1 MVRSLSKIE
10 NGARD
15 VRIPVRHLLFYVAA
29 IAAVVTFLWL
39 QVAEAN
45 QRLEEQRQTA
55 RVDVTR
61 RVEQAVGT
69 ALDFLELMHAQMEEG
84 LVKAVPGAPPSPLR
98 RALQAGEDGSY
109 HLDNPPNP
117 YERDLVGNMTG
128 LGGLSDR
135 GPAFEAEMEAALSLH
150 TAFAQAQRR
159 LPNIPWVY
167 YISASRFS
175 FVYPYVA
182 STELTFADKDLE
194 MEYFQASLPAN
205 NPSGELFF
213 SKLYEDDGGKGMMA
227 TIGMPVYQGDRHLGV
242 VALDMT
248 VGYLS
253 SLLDGFP
260 AGFGTLALVAPDGQV
275 IGISHGEGRRHPPEA
290 ALKAAIQETIS
301 RDGQMRLEKDGWTFT
316 SHILRKSPWRMVM
329 AQDGTGHLRAVMR
342 ESTPPILVA
351 LLLLGLIGGMEFRR
365 RTDAR
370 IRKQSD
376 ILAATNL
383 DLARARDEAEQA
395 TRAKSTFL
403 ATMSHEI
410 RTPMNGVLAMAEML
424 ADTPLNEDQQGMVK
438 VVRDSG
444 GALLTIINDILDFSK
459 IEAGKLDI
467 EWIDTDI
474 LSLAEGVGDL
484 LARRAEEKS
493 LALTIDVDPA
503 LPHHLVADP
512 TRLRQVLL
520 NLTGNAIKFTEHGG
534 VTVRLNR
541 LPDAGDGKVG
551 LRAEIVDTGIGLTP
565 DQQAKLFQPFAQAD
579 GSTARRFGGT
589 GLGLSICRRLV
600 ELMGG
605 TIGVTSEAGE
615 GSTFWFELR
624 LDEGKAD
631 GDSADEPS
639 LWGLRVAVL
648 GGLPAERASLTR
660 TLSARE
666 AEVVEMADE
675 ASALTALRQAAADGM
690 HFHAILI
697 DAYPG
702 DGVGLDIARRLGVAE
717 GTGGTRTVLIAP
729 VSLVSTLSEAGRA
742 KGIFAAIPKPVRQ
755 ARLIKVVAAADGRAS
770 LDITATTGSSET
782 VWQAPEVDVAA
793 ANGALVLVVED
804 NATNQIV
811 IRQAMRK
818 LGFAAEIAG
827 NGLEGLEAWRTG
839 RFGLVVTDC
848 HMPEMDGYDMTR
860 AIRVDEGAAAD
871 GRHVPV
877 IALSADAV
885 SDAAQKCRDAGM
897 DDYLTKPIELTKL
910 EAAILR
916 WAPITAEMRQR
927 VSAKHAPP
935 VAPAPTA
942 PVPKAETDPA
952 IFDANRLKEMFGHLD
967 AEAIA
972 LLDEF
977 LVQAETRASAVEEA
991 LNNGDLKSAKDGSHS
1006 LKGSANGVGAVALG
1020 DLFARIEAAL
1030 KEGNEDMAQDLRWNI
1045 APAFEDLR
1053 HQIRLVKG

>member
-1 MVRSLSKIE
+1 M
-10 NGARD
+10 
-15 VRIPVRHLLFYVAA
+15 RIPVRHILFYLVVI
-29 IAAVVTFLWL
+29 IAVITFLWL

-45 QRLEEQRQTA
+45 QRIEEQRQTA
-55 RVDVTR
+55 RLDVTR
-61 RVEQAVGT
+61 RVEQSIGT
-69 ALDFLELMHAQMEEG
+69 AVNFLELMHAQMEEG
-84 LVKAVPGAPPSPLR
+84 LVRAVPGTPPSPLR
-98 RALQAGEDGSY
+98 RALRADVDGSFN
-109 HLDNPPNP
+109 LDVVPAP
-117 YERDLVGNMTG
+117 YDRTLVGNLTG
-128 LGGLSDR
+128 LGGLSQR
-135 GPAFEAEMEAALSLH
+135 GVAFEAEIEAALSLH

-167 YISASRFS
+167 YISANRFA
-175 FVYPYVA
+175 FVYPWA
-182 STELTFADKDLE
+182 QAEDLAFEDKDLE
-194 MEYFQASLPAN
+194 MEYFQASLPSN
-205 NPSGELFF
+205 NPSGDLFF

-227 TIGMPVYQGDRHLGV
+227 TIGMPVYHGDRHLGV
-242 VALDMT
+242 VALDIT

-253 SLLDGFP
+253 SLLNGFP
-260 AGFGTLALVAPDGQV
+260 ATYGTLTLVAPDGQ
-275 IGISHGEGRRHPPEA
+275 ILGTSQGQGRRQAP
-290 ALKAAIQETIS
+290 KAAMQAAIRETTS
-301 RDGQMRLEKDGWTFT
+301 HDGPMRMKREGWEFT
-316 SHILRKSPWRMVM
+316 SHILRYSNWRILM
-329 AQDGTGHLRAVMR
+329 AQDESGRVRAVMG
-342 ESTPPILVA
+342 ESAPPILVA
-351 LLLLGLIGGMEFRR
+351 MMLLGLIGGMEFRR
-365 RTDAR
+365 RTDER
-370 IRKQSD
+370 IRKQSE
-376 ILAATNL
+376 ILAKTNL

-459 IEAGKLDI
+459 IEAGRLGI

-474 LSLAEGVGDL
+474 LSLTEGVGDL

-493 LALTIDVDPA
+493 LTLTIDFDPA
-503 LPHHLVADP
+503 LPRRLIADP

-534 VTVRLNR
+534 VSVRLDR
-541 LPDAGDGKVG
+541 LPDADHDKVG

-565 DQQAKLFQPFAQAD
+565 EQQGKLFQPFAQAD
-579 GSTARRFGGT
+579 GTTARRFGGT

-605 TIGVTSEAGE
+605 TIGVASQAGE
-615 GSTFWFELR
+615 GSTFWFELW
-624 LDEGKAD
+624 LDAGKAD
-631 GDSADEPS
+631 LEAVDTPS
-639 LWGLRVAVL
+639 LWGLRVAIL

-660 TLSARE
+660 TLTARE
-666 AEVVEMADE
+666 AEVVEMTDE
-675 ASALTALRQAAADGM
+675 AMALTALRQAAADGM

-770 LDITATTGSSET
+770 LDITATTGSSDT
-782 VWQAPEVDVAA
+782 AWQAPEVESAA

-827 NGLEGLEAWRTG
+827 NGLEGLAAWRTG
-839 RFGLVVTDC
+839 RFGVVVTDC

-860 AIRVDEGAAAD
+860 AIRLDEGSAAD

-897 DDYLTKPIELTKL
+897 DDYLTKPIELAKL
-910 EAAILR
+910 EAAVLR
-916 WAPITAEMRQR
+916 WAPVTAEMRQR
-927 VSAKHAPP
+927 VSARHAPP
-935 VAPAPTA
+935 VTPSPVAPVSVPTA
-942 PVPKAETDPA
+942 EMDPT
-952 IFDANRLKEMFGHLD
+952 ILDISRLKEMFGHLD
-967 AEAIA
+967 TEAIT
-972 LLDEF
+972 LLDMF
-977 LVQAETRASAVEEA
+977 LVQAEARASSVEEA
-991 LNNGDLKSAKDGSHS
+991 LNNGDLKNAKDGSHS

-1020 DLFARIEAAL
+1020 DLFARIETAL
-1030 KEGNEDMAQDLRWNI
+1030 KEGNEEMAQELRWNI

-1053 HQIRLVKG
+1053 HQIRIVKG

>member
-10 NGARD
+10 NGGLI
-15 VRIPVRHLLFYVAA
+15 VRIPVRHLLFYVVAV
-29 IAAVVTFLWL
+29 AAVITFLWL

-45 QRLEEQRQTA
+45 QRLEEHRQTA
-55 RVDVTR
+55 RIDVAR

-98 RALQAGEDGSY
+98 RALTQDADGAFR
-109 HLDNPPNP
+109 LEETPPP
-117 YERDLVGNMTG
+117 YNRDMVGNLTG
-128 LGGLSDR
+128 LGGLTGR
-135 GPAFEAEMEAALSLH
+135 EPAFEAEIEAALSLH
-150 TAFAQAQRR
+150 VAFAQAQRR

-167 YISASRFS
+167 YISANRFE
-175 FVYPYVA
+175 FVYPWVSA
-182 STELTFADKDLE
+182 DELAFADKDLE
-194 MEYFQASLPAN
+194 MEYFQASLPAQ
-205 NPSGELFF
+205 NPSGDMFF
-213 SKLYEDDGGKGMMA
+213 SRLYEDDGGKGLVA
-227 TIGMPVYQGDRHLGV
+227 TIGIPVYSGGRHLGV

-253 SLLDGFP
+253 SMLDGFP
-260 AGFGTLALVAPDGQV
+260 AAHGAMALVAPDGQ
-275 IGISHGEGRRHPPEA
+275 ILGKAGQEGGRRRPPDA
-290 ALKAAIQETIS
+290 ALQAAIQETIN
-301 RDGQMRLEKDGWTFT
+301 RDGPMRMVRDGWTFT
-316 SHILRKSPWRMVM
+316 SHPLRKMPWRMIM
-329 AQDGTGHLRAVMR
+329 AQDGTGHWHAVIR

-351 LLLLGLIGGMEFRR
+351 LLLLGLIVGMEFRR
-365 RTDAR
+365 RTDSR
-370 IRKQSD
+370 IRQQAAE
-376 ILAATNL
+376 LAATNQ
-383 DLARARDEAEQA
+383 DLARARDDAEQA

-474 LSLAEGVGDL
+474 LALAEGVGDL
-484 LARRAEEKS
+484 LARRAEEKG
-493 LALTIDVDPA
+493 LALTIDVDPN
-503 LPHHLVADP
+503 LPGHLLADP
-512 TRLRQVLL
+512 TRLRQILL
-520 NLTGNAIKFTEHGG
+520 NLTGNAIKFTEQGG
-534 VTVRLNR
+534 VTIRLRQREQGN
-541 LPDAGDGKVG
+541 GKVG
-551 LRAEIVDTGIGLTP
+551 LRAEIIDTGIGLTP
-565 DQQAKLFQPFAQAD
+565 EQQSRLFQPFAQAD

-605 TIGVTSEAGE
+605 SIGVTSEAGE
-615 GSTFWFELR
+615 GSTFWFELA
-624 LDEGKAD
+624 LDPGNAD
-631 GDSADEPS
+631 GDATDDLS
-639 LWGLRVAVL
+639 LWGLRVAIL
-648 GGLPAERASLTR
+648 GGLPAERAALTR
-660 TLSARE
+660 TLTARE
-666 AEVVEMADE
+666 AEVVEVADE
-675 ASALTALRQAAADGM
+675 GQALDALRNASRAGTP
-690 HFHAILI
+690 FHVVLV

-702 DGVGLDIARRLGVAE
+702 DGVGLDIARHLGMAD
-717 GTGGTRTVLIAP
+717 GTGGTRTVLVAP
-729 VSLVSTLSEAGRA
+729 VSLVSTLSEAGRG
-742 KGIFAAIPKPVRQ
+742 KGIFAAIPKPVRR

-770 LDITATTGSSET
+770 LDVSATTGSSET
-782 VWQAPEVDVAA
+782 VWQAPLPEEAT
-793 ANGALVLVVED
+793 ANGAMVLVVED

-827 NGLEGLEAWRTG
+827 NGLEGLTAWRTG

-860 AIRVDEGAAAD
+860 AIRADEKAAGD

-885 SDAAQKCRDAGM
+885 SDAAQKCRASGM
-897 DDYLTKPIELTKL
+897 DDYLTKPIELAKL

-916 WAPITAEMRQR
+916 WLPVTGTMRQR
-927 VSAKHAPP
+927 VSARHAP
-935 VAPAPTA
+935 ALPAASASVTPR
-942 PVPKAETDPA
+942 PETDPT
-952 IFDANRLKEMFGHLD
+952 IFDTARLKEMFGHLD
-967 AEAIA
+967 VEAISLLDDFLIQAEA
-972 LLDEF
+972 
-977 LVQAETRASAVEEA
+977 RAASVEEA
-991 LNNGDLKSAKDGSHS
+991 LNNGDLKAAKDGSHS

-1030 KEGNEDMAQDLRWNI
+1030 KQGDEDTAQDLRWHI
-1045 APAFEDLR
+1045 ADAFDALR
-1053 HQIRLVKG
+1053 QQIRIVKG

>member
-1 MVRSLSKIE
+1 M
-10 NGARD
+10 
-15 VRIPVRHLLFYVAA
+15 RIPVRHLLFYVAA
-29 IAAVVTFLWL
+29 ITAVVTFLWL

-45 QRLEEQRQTA
+45 RRLEEQRQTA
-55 RVDVTR
+55 RTDVTR
-61 RVEQAVGT
+61 RVEQSIGT
-69 ALDFLELMHAQMEEG
+69 AMDFLELMHAQMEEG

-98 RALQAGEDGSY
+98 QALRVDVSGAY
-109 HLDNPPNP
+109 NLDHPPLP
-117 YERDLVGNMTG
+117 YERELVGNLTG
-128 LGGLSDR
+128 LGGLSRR
-135 GPAFEAEMEAALSLH
+135 GADFEAEIEAALSLH
-150 TAFAQAQRR
+150 IAFAQTQRR

-167 YISASRFS
+167 YISASRFG
-175 FVYPYVA
+175 FVYPWVP
-182 STELTFADKDLE
+182 SGELTFADKDLE

-205 NPSGELFF
+205 NPSGDLFF

-227 TIGMPVYQGDRHLGV
+227 TIGMPVYQGERHLGV

-260 AGFGTLALVAPDGQV
+260 SAFGTLALVAPDGQV
-275 IGISHGEGRRHPPEA
+275 LGISQGEGRRQAPEA
-290 ALKAAIQETIS
+290 ALRAAIRETIS
-301 RDGQMRLEKDGWTFT
+301 RDGPMRMEQDGWTFT

-329 AQDGTGHLRAVMR
+329 AQDGTGHLHAVAK

-424 ADTPLNEDQQGMVK
+424 ADTPMNEDQQGMVK

-474 LSLAEGVGDL
+474 LNLAEGVGDL
-484 LARRAEEKS
+484 LARRAEEKG

-503 LPHHLVADP
+503 LPRHLVADP

-541 LPDAGDGKVG
+541 LAHSADGKVG
-551 LRAEIVDTGIGLTP
+551 LRAEIVDTGIGLSP
-565 DQQAKLFQPFAQAD
+565 EQQAKLFQPFAQAD

-605 TIGVTSEAGE
+605 LIGVTSVAGD
-615 GSTFWFELR
+615 GSTFWFELH
-624 LDEGKAD
+624 LGEGAADEKMAE
-631 GDSADEPS
+631 EPS

-648 GGLPAERASLTR
+648 GGLPAERMALTR
-660 TLSARE
+660 TLTARE
-666 AEVVEMADE
+666 AEVVEVADE
-675 ASALTALRQAAADGM
+675 AAALEALRVAATDGM
-690 HFHAILI
+690 PFHAILI

-702 DGVGLDIARRLGVAE
+702 DAVGLDIARRLGAAE
-717 GTGGTRTVLIAP
+717 GTGGARTVLLAP
-729 VSLVSTLSEAGRA
+729 VSLVSTLSEAGRS

-770 LDITATTGSSET
+770 LDVTATIGHSET
-782 VWQAPEVDVAA
+782 VWQAPETVEAE

-827 NGLEGLEAWRTG
+827 NGLEGLDAWRTG
-839 RFGLVVTDC
+839 RFGIVVTDC

-860 AIRVDEGAAAD
+860 AIRADEGAAAD

-877 IALSADAV
+877 VALSADAV

-916 WAPITAEMRQR
+916 WAPATAGLRRR
-927 VSAKHAPP
+927 VSARHAPP
-935 VAPAPTA
+935 VIAPALLAPQKPT
-942 PVPKAETDPA
+942 ESIDPA

-977 LVQAETRASAVEEA
+977 LIQAEARASAVEEA
-991 LNNGDLKSAKDGSHS
+991 LNNGDLKAAKDGSHS

-1020 DLFARIEAAL
+1020 DLFAGIEAAL
-1030 KEGNEDMAQDLRWNI
+1030 KRGDEDTAQNLRWNI
-1045 APAFEDLR
+1045 AQSFEDLR
-1053 HQIRLVKG
+1053 HQIKIVKG

>member
-1 MVRSLSKIE
+1 M
-10 NGARD
+10 
-15 VRIPVRHLLFYVAA
+15 RIPVRHLLFYVAA
-29 IAAVVTFLWL
+29 ITAVITFLWL

-45 QRLEEQRQTA
+45 RRLEEQRQTA
-55 RVDVTR
+55 RIDVAR

-84 LVKAVPGAPPSPLR
+84 LVRAVPGAPPSPLR
-98 RALQAGEDGSY
+98 RAMGEDPDGAY
-109 HLDNPPNP
+109 RLEIPPPP
-117 YERDLVGNMTG
+117 YEKDLVGNLTG
-128 LGGLSDR
+128 LGGLKNR
-135 GPAFEAEMEAALSLH
+135 GAGFEAEVEAALSLH

-167 YISASRFS
+167 YISASRFE
-175 FVYPYVA
+175 FVYPWV
-182 STELTFADKDLE
+182 SSGELHFADKDLD
-194 MEYFQASLPAN
+194 MEYFQASLPAS

-260 AGFGTLALVAPDGQV
+260 AGFGTLVLVAPDGQV
-275 IGISHGEGRRHPPEA
+275 LGRSGGEGRRHPPDTA
-290 ALKAAIQETIS
+290 MQAAITETIS
-301 RDGQMRLEKDGWTFT
+301 RDGPMRLEKDGWTFT

-329 AQDGTGHLRAVMR
+329 AQDGAGHLQSVAR

-351 LLLLGLIGGMEFRR
+351 LMLLGLIGGMEFRR
-365 RTDAR
+365 RTGAR
-370 IRKQSD
+370 IRRQSRD
-376 ILAATNL
+376 LAATNL

-410 RTPMNGVLAMAEML
+410 RTPMNGVLAMAEMV

-438 VVRDSG
+438 VIRDSG

-474 LSLAEGVGDL
+474 LALAEGVGDL
-484 LARRAEEKS
+484 LARRSEEKG

-503 LPHHLVADP
+503 LPRHLVADP

-534 VTVRLNR
+534 VTLRLRR
-541 LPDAGDGKVG
+541 LDDTGDGKVG
-551 LRAEIVDTGIGLTP
+551 LRAKIIDTGIGLTP
-565 DQQAKLFQPFAQAD
+565 EQQGKLFQPFAQAD

-600 ELMGG
+600 ELMEGE
-605 TIGVTSEAGE
+605 IGVTSEAGE
-615 GSTFWFELR
+615 GSTFWVELR
-624 LDEGKAD
+624 LAEGAVDETVV
-631 GDSADEPS
+631 DEPS
-639 LWGLRVAVL
+639 LWGMRVLLL
-648 GGLPAERASLTR
+648 GGLPAERAALTR
-660 TLSARE
+660 TLAARE
-666 AEVVEMADE
+666 AEVVEAIDE
-675 ASALTALRQAAADGM
+675 AGALATLRAAADEGM
-690 HFHAILI
+690 PFHAVLV

-702 DGVGLDIARRLGVAE
+702 DGVGLDIARRLGLTD
-717 GTGGTRTVLIAP
+717 GTGGARTVLVAP

-755 ARLIKVVAAADGRAS
+755 ARLVKVVAASDGRAS
-770 LDITATTGSSET
+770 LDVTATMGSSET
-782 VWQAPEVDVAA
+782 AWQAPETDDAVAA
-793 ANGALVLVVED
+793 GALVLVVED

-827 NGLEGLEAWRTG
+827 NGLEGLAAWRTG
-839 RFGLVVTDC
+839 RFGVVVTDC
-848 HMPEMDGYDMTR
+848 HMPELDGYDMTR
-860 AIRVDEGAAAD
+860 AIRVDEGAAGE

-897 DDYLTKPIELTKL
+897 DDYLTKPIELAKL

-916 WAPITAEMRQR
+916 WVPATGGLRQR

-935 VAPAPTA
+935 VAPVAAPPAA
-942 PVPKAETDPA
+942 PQTNPEIFDPA
-952 IFDANRLKEMFGHLD
+952 RLKEMFGHLD
-967 AEAIA
+967 AEALG
-972 LLDEF
+972 LLDDF
-977 LVQAETRASAVEEA
+977 MVQAEERAAAVEAA
-991 LNNGDLKSAKDGSHS
+991 LNQSDLKAAKDGSHS

-1030 KEGNEDMAQDLRWNI
+1030 KQDDEDTAQDLRWHI
-1045 APAFEDLR
+1045 AAAFEALR
-1053 HQIRLVKG
+1053 HQIRILKG

>member
-1 MVRSLSKIE
+1 M
-10 NGARD
+10 
-15 VRIPVRHLLFYVAA
+15 RHLLFYVAA
-29 IAAVVTFLWL
+29 IAAVITFLWL

-45 QRLEEQRQTA
+45 RRLEEQRQTA

-61 RVEQAVGT
+61 RVEQSIGT

-98 RALQAGEDGSY
+98 RALAEDDEGSY
-109 HLDNPPNP
+109 NLDSPPSP
-117 YERDLVGNMTG
+117 YERDFVGNLTG
-128 LGGLSDR
+128 LGGLSRR
-135 GPAFEAEMEAALSLH
+135 GPEFEAEIEAALSLH

-167 YISASRFS
+167 YISASRFE
-175 FVYPYVA
+175 FVYPWVPA
-182 STELTFADKDLE
+182 EELTFADKDLE

-213 SKLYEDDGGKGMMA
+213 SRLYEDDGGKGMMA
-227 TIGMPVYQGDRHLGV
+227 TIGMPVYRGDQHLGV

-260 AGFGTLALVAPDGQV
+260 SAFGTLALVAPDGQV
-275 IGISHGEGRRHPPEA
+275 LGISHGEGRRQPPDA
-290 ALKAAIQETIS
+290 ALQAAIRETIG
-301 RDGQMRLEKDGWTFT
+301 REGPMQMEKDGWTFT

-329 AQDGTGHLRAVMR
+329 AQDGAGHLSAVVR

-351 LLLLGLIGGMEFRR
+351 LMLLGLIGGMEFRR

-444 GALLTIINDILDFSK
+444 SALLTIINDILDFSK

-467 EWIDTDI
+467 EWIDTD
-474 LSLAEGVGDL
+474 LLNLAEGVGDL
-484 LARRAEEKS
+484 LARRAEEKG

-503 LPHHLVADP
+503 LPRHLVADP

-541 LPDAGDGKVG
+541 LAEADGGKVG

-565 DQQAKLFQPFAQAD
+565 EQQGKLFQAFAQAD

-605 TIGVTSEAGE
+605 EIGVTSVAGD

-624 LDEGKAD
+624 LDEGATEEES
-631 GDSADEPS
+631 GDEPS
-639 LWGLRVAVL
+639 LWGLRVAIL
-648 GGLPAERASLTR
+648 GGLPAERAALTR

-666 AEVVEMADE
+666 ADVVEVADE
-675 ASALTALRQAAADGM
+675 AAALVALRGAAADGM
-690 HFHAILI
+690 PFHAILI

-702 DGVGLDIARRLGVAE
+702 DAVGLDIARRLGVAE
-717 GTGGTRTVLIAP
+717 GTGGARTVLIAP
-729 VSLVSTLSEAGRA
+729 VSLVSTLSEAGRS

-755 ARLIKVVAAADGRAS
+755 ARLVKVVAATDGRAS

-782 VWQAPEVDVAA
+782 VWQAPETADAV

-839 RFGLVVTDC
+839 RFGIVVTDC

-860 AIRVDEGAAAD
+860 AIRADEDAAAD

-877 IALSADAV
+877 VALSADAV

-897 DDYLTKPIELTKL
+897 DDYLTKPIELAKL

-916 WAPITAEMRQR
+916 WAPGTADLRRR

-935 VAPAPTA
+935 VTAPAPAATA
-942 PVPKAETDPA
+942 PKPTAITDPA

-977 LVQAETRASAVEEA
+977 LIQAEARASAVEEA
-991 LNNGDLKSAKDGSHS
+991 LNNGDLKAAKDGSHS

-1030 KEGNEDMAQDLRWNI
+1030 KQGDEDTAQDLRWNI
-1045 APAFEDLR
+1045 AQSFEDLR
-1053 HQIRLVKG
+1053 HQIKIVKG